1 MRDPDMN
8 TAQRSGAGWRSSR
21 LRAALAVT
29 ALVAALTA
37 FGPADVRADACP
49 VRREPRIPPSEEP
62 VLNIDKHKKQL
73 LAYQAGNY
81 ADDIAMVIADARA
94 YVERRADQVKMPAVV
109 LDIDETSLSN
119 WENVRENNFGFIKG
133 GPCTQA
139 PNMACGFDEWIH
151 MAVAP
156 AIEPTRTFFNA
167 RRARNISIFFITGRR
182 NSQRDATLINL
193 DHAGFEGW
201 TKLVTRP
208 DADGGSIV
216 PFKSGERAK
225 IAAAGYTII
234 ATIGDQQSDIDGGF
248 AECGFKLP
256 NPFYFID

>member
-1 MRDPDMN
+1 MDELDVN
-8 TAQRSGAGWRSSR
+8 TAQRNRPGWHCSR
-21 LRAALAVT
+21 PRVTLAVT
-29 ALVAALTA
+29 ALVAALLA
-37 FGPADVRADACP
+37 FGPAAVRADDCP
-49 VRREPRIPPSEEP
+49 APREPRIPVSEQP
-62 VLNIDKHKKQL
+62 TLNIDKHKKQL
-73 LAYQAGNY
+73 LAYQATNY
-81 ADDIAMVIADARA
+81 TDDIALVIADARA

-119 WENVRENNFGFIKG
+119 WENIRENNFGFIKG
-133 GPCTQA
+133 GPCTQE
-139 PNMACGFDEWIH
+139 PTMACGFDEWIH
-151 MAVAP
+151 MALAP

-167 RRARNISIFFITGRR
+167 MRARNISIFFITGRR

-208 DADGGSIV
+208 NADGGSIV

-225 IAAAGYTII
+225 IAAAGYAII